1 MTVSLDAVLKVG
13 GSLSQGQ
20 GLAAL
25 CQEIGR
31 RGAQHRLLLV
41 PGGGKFAD
49 LVRDHYRRYRL
60 GETTAH
66 RMAVLAMD
74 QYGCLLGD
82 LVPDSRLVMDLLSAR
97 KVAEG
102 GQVAILLPASLLI
115 QADPLPHSWQVT
127 SDAIAAWVAGLVGAS
142 RLILL
147 KDVDGLFSADPVQ
160 SETVTLLA
168 QLSVEELAVH
178 QGGVDEYLST
188 VLASADLETWVIN
201 GQPPERLTE
210 LLCTGRTLGTR
221 ITRDAGNRPAVQ
233 RPGQAGR

>member
-1 MTVSLDAVLKVG
+1 MTASLDAVLKVG

-31 RGAQHRLLLV
+31 LGAQHRLLVV

-66 RMAVLAMD
+66 RMALLAMD

-82 LVPDSRLVMDLLSAR
+82 LVPGSSLVMDLLSAR
-97 KVAEG
+97 KVTEG

-127 SDAIAAWVAGLVGAS
+127 SDAIAAWVAGLARAS

-160 SETVTLLA
+160 SETVTLLV
-168 QLSVEELAVH
+168 QLSAEELAVH

-188 VLASADLETWVIN
+188 VLASVDLETWVIN
-201 GQPPERLTE
+201 GQHPERLAE
-210 LLCTGRTLGTR
+210 LLCTGRTLGTH
-221 ITRDAGNRPAVQ
+221 ITCGAGNRPAVQ
-233 RPGQAGR
+233 HPARAGR

>member
-1 MTVSLDAVLKVG
+1 MTVKLDAVLKVG

-20 GLAAL
+20 GLVAL

-31 RGAQHRLLLV
+31 RGARHRLLVV

-49 LVRDHYRRYRL
+49 LVRDYYRLYRL

-66 RMAVLAMD
+66 RMAILAMD

-102 GQVAILLPASLLI
+102 GHVAILLPASLLI

-127 SDAIAAWVAGLVGAS
+127 SDAIAAWVAGLVGAP

-147 KDVDGLFSADPVQ
+147 KDVDGLLSADPAQ
-160 SETVTLLA
+160 SESAMLFS
-168 QLSVEELAVH
+168 QLSVDELAGH
-178 QGGVDEYLST
+178 QGGVDEYLTT
-188 VLASADLETWVIN
+188 VLAAVDLETWVIN
-201 GQPPERLTE
+201 GQRPERLTE
-210 LLCTGRTLGTR
+210 LLCTGQTLGTR
-221 ITRDAGNRPAVQ
+221 ITWGAGNRFAMQ
-233 RPGQAGR
+233 RPG